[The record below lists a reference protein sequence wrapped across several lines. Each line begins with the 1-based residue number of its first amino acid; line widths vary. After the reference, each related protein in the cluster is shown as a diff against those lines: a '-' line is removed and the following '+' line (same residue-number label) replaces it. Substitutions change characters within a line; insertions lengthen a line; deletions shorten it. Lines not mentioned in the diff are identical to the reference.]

1 MARPRVREHAALAH
15 DAARVE
21 VGVDVCLG
29 RARGDL
35 AHVHGE
41 DGVMVPAVVMGPV
54 ILILVLALALMR
66 SAAPGPRAESVR
78 RGVHGFTIVREVR
91 GLDAAP

>member
-21 VGVDVCLG
+21 VGVDVRLG

-41 DGVMVPAVVMGPV
+41 DGVMVPAVVMGSV
-54 ILILVLALALMR
+54 ILILALALMR

>member
-21 VGVDVCLG
+21 VGVDVRLG

-54 ILILVLALALMR
+54 ILILILALALMR

>member
-21 VGVDVCLG
+21 VGVDVRLG

-41 DGVMVPAVVMGPV
+41 DGVMVPAVVMGSV
-54 ILILVLALALMR
+54 ILILALALMR
-66 SAAPGPRAESVR
+66 SAAAPGPRAESVR